1 MMENIIRFLV
11 RRVVAHMAESKV
23 ENGKKSKGMYL
34 LTIAHRS
41 RTTAES
47 WCQGNLNARK

>member
-11 RRVVAHMAESKV
+11 RRVVAHISESKV
-23 ENGKKSKGMYL
+23 ENGNKNKGMYL

-41 RTTAES
+41 RRAAES